1 MKLSKDRLK
10 KLSENPTF
18 ANVMQVL
25 FQPFV
30 TIIMSLLTVI
40 FGIDAIITHTTQ
52 KNIVS
57 FDSIS
62 SKIDSAF
69 VAPKYVDKAIL
80 GLENPYEQLD
90 MIATAM
96 YNNEKVNQDATLKLY
111 DLLRDSGA
119 IDADS
124 NSVTQEQLLS
134 LLSDYFEKL
143 TKSIRSIESERDS
156 YKKQYED
163 SDIENSKTIDA
174 LNNEIQGY
182 KDEIAEYKD
191 RIWAELSTPAATVS
205 GEEIDTTLRDYMA
218 VIQSHNYYSE
228 DFLNQVLPK
237 SFVFEDN
244 TIFYDKPAPEKV
256 KVTSRIIYD
265 AERITTFDGGDH
277 FSMGLN
283 DYHYGVTSND
293 TSYNRRF
300 KIACNREYSKI
311 TFTLGHIDN
320 TDMSD
325 GRLVIYYYDNHNE
338 LKECKTI
345 DLHGDMPILSYEVP
359 IYNTTTVIFEI
370 VSRWGQY
377 GIADIYLVK

>member
-1 MKLSKDRLK
+1 MSKKTSNGWSNNATIAAIIGAVVTFILGVFSGGSYIEHKSQKDRVSFESISTEIKNVLVNP
-10 KLSENPTF
+10 KL
-18 ANVMQVL
+18 
-25 FQPFV
+25 
-30 TIIMSLLTVI
+30 
-40 FGIDAIITHTTQ
+40 IDAE
-52 KNIVS
+52 
-57 FDSIS
+57 
-62 SKIDSAF
+62 
-69 VAPKYVDKAIL
+69 IL
-80 GLENPYEQLD
+80 DFETPFEQLD
-90 MIATAM
+90 YIASAM
-96 YNNEKVNQDATLKLY
+96 RTNEQSKQELVSSLY
-111 DLLRDSGA
+111 DLLKDNNVIESGA
-119 IDADS
+119 EADY
-124 NSVTQEQLLS
+124 QQLLS
-134 LLSDYFEKL
+134 LLSNYISNVSTTTTEL
-143 TKSIRSIESERDS
+143 
-156 YKKQYED
+156 
-163 SDIENSKTIDA
+163 A
-174 LNNEIQGY
+174 NEISRLSSDNESNASDHQNAINKLNAKIEDLQSKVTDY
-182 KDEIAEYKD
+182 EEKT
-191 RIWAELSTPAATVS
+191 WAELSAPNATVL
-205 GEEIDTTLRDYMA
+205 GEKIDTTLRDYMA

-265 AERITTFDGGDH
+265 ADHITTFDGGDH

-320 TDMSD
+320 TYMSN
-325 GRLVIYYYDNHNE
+325 GRLVIYYFDNHNA

-359 IYNTTTVIFEI
+359 IYNTATVIFEI
-370 VSRWGQY
+370 VSSWGQY